1 MKLLLSR
8 IAEFIV
14 PSDQAPSDKAPSA
27 QAPSNQA
34 ATGQYDGRA
43 MAQGYSIDSRTV
55 QPGELF
61 FAVKGERLDGH
72 DFVEQALGRGAIA
85 AVVEKRQRARYS
97 SSASLLAVDDTL
109 VALQTLA
116 TAVRKIWGKTA
127 IAITGSMGKT
137 TTKEAMAH
145 LLAIKYRVHR
155 TKGNFNNHFGLPLG
169 LLTLEPEYDVAVV
182 EMGMSHPGEISA
194 LARIALP
201 NHAVVTNVAPVHLES
216 FDSIAGIARA
226 KYELIEALPHGGTAV
241 LNADDEYVSQFGRNF
256 KGKVVMFGVKPA
268 AHVQARVPARV
279 PADVRAENIE
289 VLGPEGTRF
298 DLVSHG
304 MRQPVRSP
312 LLGKHNMYNV
322 LAAAAVALEH
332 GITPSEIAAALP
344 SLEPADKRGQ
354 VVQVGNITV
363 LYDCYNS
370 SPKALM
376 AAVDTLAAMPARRR
390 IVAAGEMLELGATGE
405 QLHRECGRYM
415 ARNAAGSQARSK
427 IDFLLGVRGLAKP
440 MVEAACEAGMKAEFV
455 ATPEEAGEWLARETR
470 EGDVVLL
477 KASRGVKLE
486 KALETWQRNSG
497 DRNAPCAGN

>member
-8 IAEFIV
+8 IAEFIGAT
-14 PSDQAPSDKAPSA
+14 D
-27 QAPSNQA
+27 QA

-43 MAQGYSIDSRTV
+43 MVQGYSIDSRTL

-72 DFVEQALGRGAIA
+72 DFVDQALSRGAIA
-85 AVVEKRQRARYS
+85 AVVEKRQLARYS
-97 SSASLLAVDDTL
+97 NPAGLLVVDDTL

-116 TAVRKIWGKTA
+116 TAVRKMWGKTA
-127 IAITGSMGKT
+127 IGVTGSMGKT

-145 LLAIKYRVHR
+145 LLAIKHRVHR

-194 LARIALP
+194 LAHIALP
-201 NHAVVTNVAPVHLES
+201 NQAVVTNVAPVHLQS

-226 KYELIEALPHGGTAV
+226 KYELIAALPHGGTAV
-241 LNADDEYVSQFGRNF
+241 LNADDEYVCQFGRDF
-256 KGKVVMFGVKPA
+256 KGKVVMFGLKPA
-268 AHVQARVPARV
+268 
-279 PADVRAENIE
+279 ADVRAENIE
-289 VLGPEGTRF
+289 VLGAEGTRF
-298 DLVSHG
+298 DLVSREI
-304 MRQPVRSP
+304 RQPVHSP
-312 LLGKHNMYNV
+312 LLGKHNVYNV
-322 LAAAAVALEH
+322 LAAAAIALEH

-344 SLEPADKRGQ
+344 CLQPADKRGQ

-390 IVAAGEMLELGATGE
+390 IVVAGEMLELGATGE
-405 QLHRECGRYM
+405 QLHRECGHYM
-415 ARNAAGSQARSK
+415 AGVQAGSK
-427 IDFLLGVRGLAKP
+427 LDFLLGVRGLAQP
-440 MVEAACEAGMKAEFV
+440 MVEAAGEAGLKAEFV
-455 ATPEEAGEWLARETR
+455 ATPEEAGEWLAHETR

-486 KALETWQRNSG
+486 KALETWQR
-497 DRNAPCAGN
+497 RRGNPPPQA

>member
-8 IAEFIV
+8 IAPIL
-14 PSDQAPSDKAPSA
+14 PAGNQSDYSTVAL
-27 QAPSNQA
+27 
-34 ATGQYDGRA
+34 
-43 MAQGYSIDSRTV
+43 GYSIDSRTI

-72 DFVEQALGRGAIA
+72 DFVEQALSRGAIG
-85 AVVEKRQRARYS
+85 AVVRKDQLSRYS
-97 SSASLLAVDDTL
+97 KPAALLAVDDTL

-116 TAVRKIWGKTA
+116 TAVRKKWGKTA
-127 IAITGSMGKT
+127 IGITGSMGKT

-169 LLTLEPEYDVAVV
+169 LLTLEPEYDLAVV

-201 NHAVVTNVAPVHLES
+201 NQAVVTNVAPVHLES

-241 LNADDEYVSQFGRNF
+241 LNADDEYVCQFGRAL
-256 KGKVVMFGVKPA
+256 KGKVVMFGLKPTA
-268 AHVQARVPARV
+268 CV

-289 VLGPEGTRF
+289 GVGLEGTRF
-298 DLVSHG
+298 DLVSREV
-304 MRQPVRSP
+304 RQPVQSP
-312 LLGKHNMYNV
+312 LLGTHNVYNV
-322 LAAAAVALEH
+322 LAAAAIALEH

-344 SLEPADKRGQ
+344 SLQPADKRGQ
-354 VVQVGNITV
+354 VVQLGNINV

-376 AAVDTLAAMPARRR
+376 AAVDTLGAMPAQRP
-390 IVAAGEMLELGATGE
+390 IVVAGEVLGLGTGGGA
-405 QLHRECGRYM
+405 LHRECGRYI
-415 ARNAAGSQARSK
+415 ARRKAGSK
-427 IDFLLGVRGLAKP
+427 IEFLLGVRGLAKP
-440 MVEAACEAGMKAEFV
+440 MVEAAREAGMKA
-455 ATPEEAGEWLARETR
+455 
-470 EGDVVLL
+470 
-477 KASRGVKLE
+477 
-486 KALETWQRNSG
+486 
-497 DRNAPCAGN
+497 

>member
-8 IAEFIV
+8 IADFIV
-14 PSDQAPSDKAPSA
+14 AKGQAPA
-27 QAPSNQA
+27 
-34 ATGQYDGRA
+34 GQYDGRA
-43 MAQGYSIDSRTV
+43 TAQGYSIDSRTV

-61 FAVKGERLDGH
+61 FAVKGERFDGH
-72 DFVEQALGRGAIA
+72 DFVEQALSRGAIA
-85 AVVEKRQRARYS
+85 AVVEKARLAGYS
-97 SSASLLAVDDTL
+97 SPAGLLAVEDTL
-109 VALQTLA
+109 AALQTLA

-137 TTKEAMAH
+137 TTKEAIAH

-169 LLTLEPEYDVAVV
+169 LLTLEPEYDLAVV

-201 NHAVVTNVAPVHLES
+201 NQAVITNVAPVHLES

-226 KYELIEALPHGGTAV
+226 KYELIQALPHGGTAV
-241 LNADDEYVSQFGRNF
+241 LNADDEYVCQFGRDF
-256 KGKVVMFGVKPA
+256 KGKVILFGTKPT
-268 AHVQARVPARV
+268 
-279 PADVRAENIE
+279 ADVRAENIE

-298 DLVSHG
+298 DLVSRE
-304 MRQPVRSP
+304 MRQPVQSP
-312 LLGKHNMYNV
+312 LLGKHNVYNV

-344 SLEPADKRGQ
+344 SLQPADKRGQ
-354 VVQVGNITV
+354 VVQVGNIAV